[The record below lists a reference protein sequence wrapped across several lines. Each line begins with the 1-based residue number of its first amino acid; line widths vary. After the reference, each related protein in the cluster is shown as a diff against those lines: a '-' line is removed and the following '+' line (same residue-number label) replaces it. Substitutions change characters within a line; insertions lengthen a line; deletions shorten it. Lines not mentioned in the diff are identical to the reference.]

1 MLPMSQH
8 VKQRLIEAGLIL
20 GDADLGDFTRG
31 HVSIRDPE
39 NPSLFFMK
47 PHSLG
52 FEEITMENIVICN
65 LDGEKVGGGG
75 RRHSEVFIHSEIYKA
90 RPDLNSVIHSHPK
103 YATIWCSSE
112 RPWKIVSQACVAF
125 SDGLGYYQDT
135 VNLIRS
141 PETGRG
147 VAQGLAGHKVVM
159 MRGHGVTVTGISVE
173 EAVIRTLTL
182 ENACH
187 DQVLCLAMGGEIVE
201 FAAGDIASLTANLDG
216 RDQYVVNF
224 DYLARKAKRRLS

>member
-1 MLPMSQH
+1 MSQH
-8 VKQRLIEAGLIL
+8 AKQRLIDAGLIL
-20 GDADLGDFTRG
+20 GAADLGDFTRG
-31 HVSIRDPE
+31 HVSVRDPE
-39 NPSLFFMK
+39 DPSRFFMK

-52 FEEITMENIVICN
+52 FEEVTLENIVICD
-65 LDGEKVGGGG
+65 LEGQKIGGGG
-75 RRHSEVFIHSEIYKA
+75 RRHSEVFIHSEIYKL

-103 YATIWCSSE
+103 YATIWCSAE
-112 RPWKIVSQACVAF
+112 RPWRIVSQACVAF
-125 SDGLGYYQDT
+125 ADGLGYYQDT

-147 VAQGLAGHKVVM
+147 VAEALGHHKAVM

-187 DQVLCLAMGGEIVE
+187 DQVLCLAMGGDIVE
-201 FAAGDIASLTANLDG
+201 FDGKDIDALNANLDN

-224 DYLARKAKRRLS
+224 DYLVRRAKRHFS

>member
-1 MLPMSQH
+1 MTQH
-8 VKQRLIEAGLIL
+8 VKERLIEAGLIL
-20 GDADLGDFTRG
+20 GDADMGDFTRG

-39 NPSLFFMK
+39 NPDLFFMK

-52 FEEITMENIVICN
+52 FEEITIDNIVICD
-65 LDGEKVGGGG
+65 LEGQKVGGGG
-75 RRHSEVFIHSEIYKA
+75 RRHSEVFIHSEIFKA

-103 YATIWCSSE
+103 YTTIWCASE
-112 RPWKIVSQACVAF
+112 RPWKIVSQACVLFA
-125 SDGLGYYQDT
+125 DGLGYYQDT

-147 VAQGLAGHKVVM
+147 VARGLGDRKVVM
-159 MRGHGVTVTGISVE
+159 MRGHGVTVTGNTVE

-187 DQVLCLAMGGEIVE
+187 DQVLCLAMGGDIVE
-201 FAAGDIASLTANLDG
+201 FAEEDIESLRANLDG

-224 DYLARKAKRRLS
+224 DYLLRRARRRLS

>member
-1 MLPMSQH
+1 MTQH
-8 VKQRLIEAGLIL
+8 IQQRLIDAGLIL
-20 GDADLGDFTRG
+20 GEADLGDFTRG

-39 NPSLFFMK
+39 NPSLFFIK

-52 FEEITMENIVICN
+52 FEEITMDNIVICD
-65 LDGEKVGGGG
+65 LDGQKVGGGG

-103 YATIWCSSE
+103 FSTIWCSAE
-112 RPWKIVSQACVAF
+112 RPWRIVSQACVLFA
-125 SDGLGYYQDT
+125 DGLGYYQDT

-147 VAQGLAGHKVVM
+147 VAAGLGDRKVVM

-187 DQVLCLAMGGEIVE
+187 DQVLCLAMGGDIVE
-201 FAAGDIASLTANLDG
+201 FAGEDIESLRANLDG
-216 RDQYVVNF
+216 NDQYVVNF
-224 DYLARKAKRRLS
+224 DYLARRARRRLS

>member
-1 MLPMSQH
+1 MSQH
-8 VKQRLIEAGLIL
+8 VKQRLVEAGLIL

-39 NPSLFFMK
+39 NPERFFMK

-52 FEEITMENIVICN
+52 FEEITMDNIVICD
-65 LDGEKVGGGG
+65 LDGQKIGGGG
-75 RRHSEVFIHSEIYKA
+75 RRHSEVFIHSEILRA

-103 YATIWCSSE
+103 YATIWCSSM
-112 RPWKIVSQACVAF
+112 RPWRIVSQACVAF
-125 SDGLGYYQDT
+125 ADGLGFYQDT

-147 VAQGLAGHKVVM
+147 VANALGDRKVVM
-159 MRGHGVTVTGISVE
+159 MRGHGVTVTGVSVE

-201 FAAGDIASLTANLDG
+201 FAEEDIESLRANLDG

-224 DYLARKAKRRLS
+224 DYLVRKAKRRLT